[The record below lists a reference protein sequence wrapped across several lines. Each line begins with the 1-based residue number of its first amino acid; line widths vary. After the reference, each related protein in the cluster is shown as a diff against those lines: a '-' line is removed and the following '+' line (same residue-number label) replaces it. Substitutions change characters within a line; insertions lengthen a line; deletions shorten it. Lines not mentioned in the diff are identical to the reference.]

1 MITLPPYIYDR
12 DSYLQVPVAD
22 RWIFNKLA
30 LAEKFGYTCG
40 PIGTHPSVQTDV
52 ILRPQMNIFGMGRG
66 GFLEYDTWPFAP
78 WDHAPNANPGYFWCE
93 QFTGLHT
100 YTCLVDDVVRYNS
113 HNSAPYTYA
122 VNQQWIGVE
131 DPTLANVPTIPAS
144 LNGISK
150 YLYVEAIDGNI
161 IEVAPRHSPMG
172 VRQVIVDEY
181 KLIDPSYV
189 IPVDAEFGMFD
200 MKIMPDIAGGL
211 RWATVEGSRRPF
223 TIDQ

>member
-1 MITLPPYIYDR
+1 MITMQPYIHDY
-12 DSYLQVPVAD
+12 DSYHLVPQAD
-22 RWIFNKLA
+22 RWMFNKLI
-30 LAEKFGYTCG
+30 LAERLGYDCG
-40 PIGTHPSVQTDV
+40 PIGTKPSAQTDV
-52 ILRPQMNIFGMGRG
+52 IVRPCYNISGMGRG
-66 GFLEYDTWPFAP
+66 GFFEYDQWPFA
-78 WDHAPNANPGYFWCE
+78 AQANVPNANPGYFWCE
-93 QFTGLHT
+93 RFTGLHT

-122 VNQQWIGVE
+122 VNQTWLGVE
-131 DPTLANVPTIPAS
+131 DPTLANAPAIPAF

-189 IPVDAEFGMFD
+189 VPSDAEFGMFD

-211 RWATVEGSRRPF
+211 RWETVANSRRPF